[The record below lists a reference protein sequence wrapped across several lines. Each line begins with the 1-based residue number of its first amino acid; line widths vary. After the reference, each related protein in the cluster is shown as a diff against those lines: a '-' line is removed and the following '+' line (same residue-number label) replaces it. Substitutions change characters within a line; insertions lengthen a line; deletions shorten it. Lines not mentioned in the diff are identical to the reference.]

1 MRAAKLP
8 DRKLTVEEFL
18 EWVETDP
25 DARFE
30 FDDGTMREKSD
41 VRFELHDGVVVAMA
55 PERAQ
60 HVRTKLRA
68 AMTLQAALAGQPSAC
83 GSFVDGIAVRID
95 DRTTF
100 EPDAFVRCGD
110 PLDGDVREISDPM
123 IVVEVLSPSTKS
135 RDLGEK
141 VEGYF
146 LLPLLHH
153 YLIVDPERRRIIH
166 HRRQA
171 DSDALLTRIVSEGLI
186 RLDPPGIEVAIV
198 DMLPPLPSDE

>member
-68 AMTLQAALAGQPSAC
+68 AMTLQAALAGQPSEC
-83 GSFVDGIAVRID
+83 ESFVDGIAVRID

-123 IVVEVLSPSTKS
+123 LVVEVLSPSTKS

-146 LLPLLHH
+146 LLQSLHH
-153 YLIVDPERRRIIH
+153 YLIVDPEPRRIIH

>member
-83 GSFVDGIAVRID
+83 ESFVDGIAVRID

>member
-68 AMTLQAALAGQPSAC
+68 AMTLQAALAGQPSAYE
-83 GSFVDGIAVRID
+83 SFVDGIAVRID